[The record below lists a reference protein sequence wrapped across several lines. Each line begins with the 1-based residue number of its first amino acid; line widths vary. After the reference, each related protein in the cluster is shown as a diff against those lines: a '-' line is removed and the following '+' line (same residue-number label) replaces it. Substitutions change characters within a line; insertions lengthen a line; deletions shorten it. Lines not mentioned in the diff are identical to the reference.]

1 MQAEQVEG
9 RGEIDADTGDTLQI
23 RLLGPPRWMV
33 GDRQSAFP
41 DPRASVLIA
50 MVALD
55 GPLPRNQAADMFWPR
70 SEGAARTNL
79 RVLLHRLKQAVGV
92 PLFASGDRLALLPD
106 VVVDVAAGDSEIVE
120 HCLQLGASSLRLL
133 HGVEFDELPEVST
146 WLDCAR
152 FSSISIF
159 IESSSWNCFRPPS
172 SNCSAPS
179 CNRCWTPTNST
190 DGSSSTLNCES
201 WPASTMNWSE
211 RRSPKKT
218 VRRSSTAFSAELP

>member
-1 MQAEQVEG
+1 MQAEPIEERTG
-9 RGEIDADTGDTLQI
+9 IDAGTGDPVRI
-23 RLLGPPRWMV
+23 RLLGPPLWMA
-33 GDRQSAFP
+33 GDRQAAFP

-55 GPLPRNQAADMFWPR
+55 GPLPRNRAADMFWPR

-120 HCLQLGASSLRLL
+120 HCLQLGASSLQLL
-133 HGVEFDELPEVST
+133 HGVQFDDLPEASA

-152 FSSISIF
+152 QQMQQRVTRLKELN
-159 IESSSWNCFRPPS
+159 ES
-172 SNCSAPS
+172 
-179 CNRCWTPTNST
+179 
-190 DGSSSTLNCES
+190 
-201 WPASTMNWSE
+201 
-211 RRSPKKT
+211 
-218 VRRSSTAFSAELP
+218 